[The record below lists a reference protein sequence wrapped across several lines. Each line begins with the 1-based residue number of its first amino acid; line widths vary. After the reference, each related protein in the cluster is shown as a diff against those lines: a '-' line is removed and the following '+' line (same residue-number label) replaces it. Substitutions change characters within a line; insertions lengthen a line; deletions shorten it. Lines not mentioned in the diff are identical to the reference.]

1 MAGCPVILNLEMAP
15 TAESQGKTQK
25 KRRETLTL
33 LWIAHKAKSRLYPHF
48 ASEDLSERNK
58 RLSDLYLEKTLDII

>member
-1 MAGCPVILNLEMAP
+1 MAGCPIILNLEMAP

-33 LWIAHKAKSRLYPHF
+33 LWLAHKAKSRLYPHF
-48 ASEDLSERNK
+48 ASEDLS
-58 RLSDLYLEKTLDII
+58 